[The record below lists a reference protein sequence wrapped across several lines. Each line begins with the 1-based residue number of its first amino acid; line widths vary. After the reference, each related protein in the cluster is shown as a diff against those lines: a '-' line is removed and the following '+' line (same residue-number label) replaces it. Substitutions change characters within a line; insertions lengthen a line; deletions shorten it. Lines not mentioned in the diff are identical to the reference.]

1 MHYNKDTH
9 NDIARTMQTMR
20 DDYIGREQRTG
31 IKRPHKHELREER
44 ANTYI
49 DR

>member
-20 DDYIGREQRTG
+20 DDYIGREQITHKKTIQTRTEG
-31 IKRPHKHELREER
+31 GESK
-44 ANTYI
+44 YI
-49 DR
+49 YR